1 MDFFSIAGIDPHKL
15 LKTQVNELVVKLKA
29 FEIENTKLKDTVSEF
44 DLKLVYL
51 QQIVNNQEKTISNI
65 SKKNETLEEKLL
77 VEGEEH
83 NEEIRIEQKK
93 YEDLK
98 KEFEEI
104 SNTFSILNK
113 QSNVYQQ
120 QIECLESESNNYTK
134 IIKKLETRI
143 KTLDTQKTRLNNK
156 IHKLLEQVQDH
167 NLDTIKELNTENEK
181 NKDYLSTLIGKVS
194 EIIEKNKKEPKTLS
208 KTVSK
213 RGRKKKEEGEKKI
226 VIN

>member
-15 LKTQVNELVVKLKA
+15 LKTQVNDLVIKLKA

-83 NEEIRIEQKK
+83 NEEIRIEQEK

-98 KEFEEI
+98 KELEEV

-113 QSNVYQQ
+113 QSGIYQQ
-120 QIECLESESNNYTK
+120 QIECLESESDKYSK
-134 IIKKLETRI
+134 VIKKLETRV

-167 NLDTIKELNTENEK
+167 NLDIIKELNNENE
-181 NKDYLSTLIGKVS
+181 KVS
-194 EIIEKNKKEPKTLS
+194 EIVEKNKKEPKII
-208 KTVSK
+208 SK
-213 RGRKKKEEGEKKI
+213 RSRKKKEEVEKC
-226 VIN
+226 

>member
-15 LKTQVNELVVKLKA
+15 LKTQVNDLVIKLKA

-83 NEEIRIEQKK
+83 NEEIRIEQEK

-98 KEFEEI
+98 KELEEV

-113 QSNVYQQ
+113 QSGIYQQ
-120 QIECLESESNNYTK
+120 QIECLESESDKYSK
-134 IIKKLETRI
+134 VIKKLETRV

-167 NLDTIKELNTENEK
+167 NLDVIKELNNENEK
-181 NKDYLSTLIGKVS
+181 NKVYLNTLVTKVS
-194 EIIEKNKKEPKTLS
+194 EIVEKNKKEPKII
-208 KTVSK
+208 SK
-213 RGRKKKEEGEKKI
+213 RSRKKKEEVEKC
-226 VIN
+226 